1 MTELKLYHH
10 QTLVGRQR
18 SANQCKSAALQMVIT
33 EAASEN
39 VTWPWE
45 GSPNLEKH
53 SVFLP

>member
-18 SANQCKSAALQMVIT
+18 SANQCKSDALQMVIT

-45 GSPNLEKH
+45 GSQALEKH
-53 SVFLP
+53 SVTLP